1 MKDFSDYARLCQ
13 FIGKRFVQ
21 DNIPYRAAALTITSL
36 LSIVPMMVVAFAI
49 FSAFPVFQSFGVE
62 IQRFI
67 FANMVP
73 ASGEVLQ
80 SYLASFMQ
88 QTAKLPA
95 LGMLFLILTAVLML
109 FTVEEAFNVIW
120 RVRQR
125 RKGVGAF
132 LMYWAILTLSPVLI
146 GLSLVASSYIVSL
159 PLITDAAKFFG
170 LYQSLL
176 TLTAFALFFLAL
188 TLLYLALPNCSV
200 KFRYGAIGAF
210 IAALLF
216 EAAKLGFTWYISF
229 FPTYQLLYGTL
240 SVIPIFILWVY
251 LSWMIVLFGAMIS
264 YTLTFRKAIRKSLKL
279 DGFSHSLLWLYELS
293 KGRTQKRP
301 ILSLHTLVHRD
312 AHAYAEEPEQVISH
326 LVAAG
331 WVQPV
336 DSGYMLMTALED
348 ISLSTVQ
355 QRLPWSLPRAAQIK
369 GYDEPWLQQ
378 LHAIVQQTESVC
390 EPILDTEVAQIFR
403 HSSSLREQSVK

>member
-1 MKDFSDYARLCQ
+1 M
-13 FIGKRFVQ
+13 
-21 DNIPYRAAALTITSL
+21 
-36 LSIVPMMVVAFAI
+36 
-49 FSAFPVFQSFGVE
+49 
-62 IQRFI
+62 
-67 FANMVP
+67 
-73 ASGEVLQ
+73 
-80 SYLASFMQ
+80 
-88 QTAKLPA
+88 
-95 LGMLFLILTAVLML
+95 
-109 FTVEEAFNVIW
+109 
-120 RVRQR
+120 
-125 RKGVGAF
+125 
-132 LMYWAILTLSPVLI
+132 
-146 GLSLVASSYIVSL
+146 
-159 PLITDAAKFFG
+159 
-170 LYQSLL
+170 
-176 TLTAFALFFLAL
+176 
-188 TLLYLALPNCSV
+188 
-200 KFRYGAIGAF
+200 
-210 IAALLF
+210 
-216 EAAKLGFTWYISF
+216 
-229 FPTYQLLYGTL
+229 
-240 SVIPIFILWVY
+240 
-251 LSWMIVLFGAMIS
+251 LFGAMIS